1 MRWQSQKNQRE
12 RAWEWERMTERQ
24 REWEREERRELSL
37 SCQGQS
43 ISNVTIRITTR
54 GRATPPCSWAAP
66 NQMLSW
72 RNKNTHR
79 LKTEDRRQ
87 IWRLYMWRASKVL
100 SLLFQFLACDECAD
114 FCAAWTPGGKGVGE
128 AGGRQRRDG
137 SLELVGRAESE
148 IATWQQL
155 MQRPRCFLM
164 RRHPLPPFAAL
175 PSFPLCQALR
185 RLWPRPPGKQV
196 ATYMRFIFDWYLRN
210 CQPRRLIEGLLC
222 PCPALLSLSLS
233 SALALSLPPTL
244 PPAFFH
250 SALAG

>member
-1 MRWQSQKNQRE
+1 MFKVWQMRWQSQKNQRE
-12 RAWEWERMTERQ
+12 RQ
-24 REWEREERRELSL
+24 REREKEGRRELSL

-54 GRATPPCSWAAP
+54 GRATPPCSSAAP

-114 FCAAWTPGGKGVGE
+114 FCAAWSSGGKGVGE
-128 AGGRQRRDG
+128 AGRRQRRDG
-137 SLELVGRAESE
+137 KESWTRWQSRIRDCHVAATNAEAKMLLDAPAS
-148 IATWQQL
+148 AS
-155 MQRPRCFLM
+155 PPSPPCP
-164 RRHPLPPFAAL
+164 PL
-175 PSFPLCQALR
+175 
-185 RLWPRPPGKQV
+185 LWPRPPGKQV

-222 PCPALLSLSLS
+222 PCPALLSSALTLSLTPS
-233 SALALSLPPTL
+233 LS
-244 PPAFFH
+244 PAFFH

>member
-1 MRWQSQKNQRE
+1 
-12 RAWEWERMTERQ
+12 MTERQ
-24 REWEREERRELSL
+24 REWEREGRRVLSL

-79 LKTEDRRQ
+79 LKTEDRYGGYICEGRAKFPVCRFSFWLAMNALTFAQPGRQ
-87 IWRLYMWRASKVL
+87 
-100 SLLFQFLACDECAD
+100 
-114 FCAAWTPGGKGVGE
+114 GGKGWGKLEVGRE
-128 AGGRQRRDG
+128 GTGR

-155 MQRPRCFLM
+155 MQRPRCCLM

-175 PSFPLCQALR
+175 PSFT
-185 RLWPRPPGKQV
+185 V
-196 ATYMRFIFDWYLRN
+196 A
-210 CQPRRLIEGLLC
+210 
-222 PCPALLSLSLS
+222 
-233 SALALSLPPTL
+233 PPTWQTSRNIH
-244 PPAFFH
+244 AIYF
-250 SALAG
+250 